1 MLKNFVERYPYQF
14 LPVLGLVA
22 LVLSGCAPA
31 PEIREYTVESEHNR
45 VFPSEMIRSQFPPIP
60 FQWGVPES
68 WVAGDNDEF
77 SKMAWQVS
85 LDGDEGRIT
94 LSDLPGAAGLVPQIT
109 RWRGQIGIT
118 ADPNSDPMDGAET
131 IKLDGG
137 TGTIVDLKGEEETI
151 LGMLLPLGDK
161 IWVFKFRG
169 RNKLADSQRDSFRA
183 FCKSV
188 RISSGEQ
195 FPAIPFQ
202 WGVPDSWVVGDND
215 QFSKMAW
222 QVSLDGDEGR
232 ITLSDLPGGAGLIP
246 QVTRW
251 RGQIGI
257 TAVPEADPMD
267 GTETIKLDGGTGT
280 IVDLKGEEETILGM
294 LLPVKDKLW
303 IFKFRGRNKLAVA
316 QRDSF
321 RAFCKSVRISAGE

>member
-1 MLKNFVERYPYQF
+1 MTNFCVAKTCRVSARRSGGKTNVSHLPPFHSPFISDGCSTVLKNFVERCLCQ
-14 LPVLGLVA
+14 VLSVPGLVT
-22 LVLSGCAPA
+22 LILSGCAPA

-45 VFPSEMIRSQFPPIP
+45 VFTSEMIR
-60 FQWGVPES
+60 
-68 WVAGDNDEF
+68 D
-77 SKMAWQVS
+77 
-85 LDGDEGRIT
+85 
-94 LSDLPGAAGLVPQIT
+94 
-109 RWRGQIGIT
+109 
-118 ADPNSDPMDGAET
+118 
-131 IKLDGG
+131 
-137 TGTIVDLKGEEETI
+137 
-151 LGMLLPLGDK
+151 
-161 IWVFKFRG
+161 
-169 RNKLADSQRDSFRA
+169 
-183 FCKSV
+183 
-188 RISSGEQ
+188 Q

-222 QVSLDGDEGR
+222 QVSLDGDAGR

-257 TAVPEADPMD
+257 TADPKADPMD
-267 GTETIKLDGGTGT
+267 GTETIELDGGTGT
-280 IVDLKGEEETILGM
+280 IVDLQGEEETILGM

-303 IFKFRGRNKLAVA
+303 IFKFRGRNKLADA